1 MAPESAE
8 PPVDEARAAMRCC
21 DDDVYA
27 FCPVIDLAESY
38 IFYVTSFILL
48 TIAKRLAR
56 KGLNPQV
63 STNPEI
69 AKGRIG

>member
-1 MAPESAE
+1 MPPKTAE
-8 PPVDEARAAMRCC
+8 PRADAARAAMRCC
-21 DDDVYA
+21 DDVYA
-27 FCPVIDLAESY
+27 FCPVIDLAKSY
-38 IFYVTSFILL
+38 IFNVTSFIFL